1 MTRGSLTPSMRMAL
15 LHVGRAKKPNWPKDI
30 PGGKRS
36 VEALERRGLV
46 VIVNGRVVLTH
57 AGRAGLGSSV

>member
-1 MTRGSLTPSMRMAL
+1 MTRGSLTPGMRMAL
-15 LHVGRAKKPNWPKDI
+15 LHVGRARRPDWTKDV

-46 VIVNGRVVLTH
+46 VIVNARVVLTH
-57 AGRAGLGSSV
+57 AGRERLGSSV